1 VLVGVLAA
9 WAARVVM
16 DRTQLPPSVED
27 DPGDVTGSPRPELL
41 WTKLVAPAPRA
52 GLLPRAGLQSLLQAS
67 LQAKLCLVA
76 APAGSGKTTLLAQWR
91 AVAGGGQVAW
101 VSLEEADNDP
111 TRFWSY
117 LVAAL
122 RTVEPGVGTVA
133 LEALGGPS
141 VELERV
147 VVPSLVN
154 DLATVGAP
162 LALVLDDYHLI
173 TDAICHQT
181 LGLFLDHLPAE
192 VHVVLS
198 TRLDPP
204 LPLARMRARGELAE
218 LRVGELQFTGEET
231 AELLNGSMGL
241 DLAAEDVARLA
252 ERTEGWAAGLVLAG
266 LSLRGR
272 QDPSG
277 FIAAFSGGDRH
288 VADYLVAEVLER
300 QPPELREFLLR
311 TSLLER
317 LSGPLCDAVLET
329 QGSAELLGELEASN
343 LFVVP
348 LDDRRQWYRNHQL
361 FADLLRLQ
369 LGAREPALVPV
380 LHRRA
385 AAWHQAAGN
394 VDEAIGHAS
403 AAGDLAEAGALI
415 ARHWAAHWLGGQR
428 ATVARWL
435 DGLAEEAILADPPV
449 ALITAWSRGFQ
460 GASKQDTERWL
471 AAAEDEGY
479 GGPPPDGMGSQ
490 AFGAALARATLI
502 FDDVGHSAAAA
513 RRALELA
520 GDQPAESAWAGSALG
535 QALYLS
541 GQAAEARPWLEDL
554 VSQVPASVQPYAVV
568 TALAVLSLIA
578 ADQHDPAAAS
588 LAHRAVATAEAQAVT
603 FEPLSGIVYLALGRA
618 LARQGKLAEAEV
630 QLGRALELFQV
641 DSMGLHR
648 TYGLLMLASVRH
660 GRGDLPGARA
670 LADQARQ
677 LVQQSTDPGMLP
689 ALLEQT
695 EQALGSRPRRPVQM
709 AAPLTERELAVL
721 RLLPTRLSTRE
732 IGRELY
738 VSPNTVRSHV
748 QAIYRKLQVNS
759 RAEAVTTARQLGL
772 LPAA

>member
-1 VLVGVLAA
+1 
-9 WAARVVM
+9 
-16 DRTQLPPSVED
+16 
-27 DPGDVTGSPRPELL
+27 
-41 WTKLVAPAPRA
+41 
-52 GLLPRAGLQSLLQAS
+52 

-91 AVAGGGQVAW
+91 AVAGGGRVAW

-403 AAGDLAEAGALI
+403 AAGD
-415 ARHWAAHWLGGQR
+415 HWLGGQR